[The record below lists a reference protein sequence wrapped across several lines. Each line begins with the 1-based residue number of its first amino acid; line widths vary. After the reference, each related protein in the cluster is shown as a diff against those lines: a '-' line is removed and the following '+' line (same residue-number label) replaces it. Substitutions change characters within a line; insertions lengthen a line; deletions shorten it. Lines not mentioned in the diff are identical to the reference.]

1 MKLMV
6 NQDRC
11 IGCGLC
17 LSIAEELFGTN
28 DDGISTLKVDKVPED
43 MKDLAIEAIENC
55 PVSAIVEIGNNDTEE
70 KKVA

>member
-11 IGCGLC
+11 ISCGLC
-17 LSIAEELFGTN
+17 LSIAEELFDTN

-55 PVSAIVEIGNNDTEE
+55 PVSAIVEIGNNDNEE
-70 KKVA
+70 KKAA